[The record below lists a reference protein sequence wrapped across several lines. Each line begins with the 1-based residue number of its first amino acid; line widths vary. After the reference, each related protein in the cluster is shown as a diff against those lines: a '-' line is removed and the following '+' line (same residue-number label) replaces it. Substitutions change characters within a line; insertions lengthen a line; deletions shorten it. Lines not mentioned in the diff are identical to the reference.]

1 MNDIKII
8 GGHPLTGEIRIQGS
22 KNAALPMMAAALL
35 VEGKCVLKNCPRI
48 ADVRIMEEILR
59 ELDVKTRW
67 LGDTLLLDTGYTA
80 GSDIDRSAGSKMRS
94 SVVLLGSLLGRYGV
108 ASIPHPG
115 GCVIGERPIDLHLYA
130 LKRLGTEFLE
140 KDGILYA
147 HTKGLT
153 GTDIHFPKVSVGA
166 TQNAVLAA
174 VKARGTTV
182 ITGCAREPEVVWL
195 CRFLN
200 SCGAR
205 IKGTGTGKLVING
218 VEHLHGTQFTIPPD
232 RIVAGTYVCACAAVR
247 GEIVLRNAPLEEMKA
262 LLDVYEK
269 IGGQYQVVGGKL
281 SLCGKWID
289 RPLKRQGTEVY
300 PGFPTDLQ
308 SPLMA
313 VLATVPGESC
323 LVENIFEDR
332 FKTASQLVL
341 MGAHIDILGKEA
353 YIRGGELHGACVEAR
368 ELRGGAALVI
378 AGLAASGETIVGN
391 RQYIERGYED
401 ICRDLTE
408 LGAVIVRE

>member
-1 MNDIKII
+1 
-8 GGHPLTGEIRIQGS
+8 
-22 KNAALPMMAAALL
+22 MMAAALL
-35 VEGKCVLKNCPRI
+35 VEGKCVLKNCPGI

-59 ELDVKTRW
+59 KLDVKTRW
-67 LGDTLLLDTGYTA
+67 LGDTLLLDTANAEGT
-80 GSDIDRSAGSKMRS
+80 DIDRCEGHKMRS
-94 SVVLLGSLLGRYGV
+94 SVVLLGSLLGRYGK

-130 LKRLGTEFLE
+130 LERLGAVFQE

-147 HTKGLT
+147 DTEGLKGAV
-153 GTDIHFPKVSVGA
+153 IHFPKVSVGA

-174 VKARGTTV
+174 VRASGTTV
-182 ITGCAREPEVVWL
+182 LTGCAREPEVIWL

-200 SCGAR
+200 SCGALIR
-205 IKGTGTGKLVING
+205 GIGTGKLTITG
-218 VEHLHGTQFTIPPD
+218 MEHLHGTQFTVPSD

-247 GEIVLRNAPLEEMKA
+247 GEIVLEDAPVEEMKA
-262 LLDVYEK
+262 LLGVYEK
-269 IGGQYQVVGGKL
+269 IGGQYQVNGGKL
-281 SLCGKWID
+281 SLCGKWVNT
-289 RPLKRQGTEVY
+289 PLARQGTEVY

-313 VLATVPGESC
+313 VLATIPGESC

-332 FKTASQLVL
+332 FKTASQLRL
-341 MGAHIDILGKEA
+341 MGADIRVIGKEA
-353 YIRGGELHGACVEAR
+353 YIRGRELCGASVEAY
-368 ELRGGAALVI
+368 ELRGGAALVV
-378 AGLAASGETIVGN
+378 AGLAASGETIVKN

-408 LGAVIVRE
+408 LGAVIARE